1 MKSDYEIIS
10 IFSIL
15 KRNSF
20 KMQLGSE
27 NYKNKYITHG
37 LFGF

>member
-1 MKSDYEIIS
+1 MKSDYETIS

-15 KRNSF
+15 KRNPF
-20 KMQLGSE
+20 KMKLDSE
-27 NYKNKYITHG
+27 NYKNNYITHG